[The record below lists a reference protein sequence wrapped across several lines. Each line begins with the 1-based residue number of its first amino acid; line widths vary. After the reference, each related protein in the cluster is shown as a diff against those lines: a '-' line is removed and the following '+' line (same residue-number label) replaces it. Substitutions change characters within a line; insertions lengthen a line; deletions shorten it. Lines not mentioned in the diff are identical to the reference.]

1 MDEILT
7 IRSAVRKYFAVTN
20 EVKIQEGVY
29 EFHTLVDPNLEADFK
44 KLVSELKTIG
54 YIPVIG
60 KGKEA
65 GSDYIISV
73 IKRRKARPFGIWINV
88 VLLVATLVSTIYV
101 GSLLAAPY
109 FGLGNTLQ
117 LYLYG
122 FVYFSLPLLVILGS
136 HELGHYFVA
145 KKNGVAASL
154 PFFIPLPVPPL
165 GTMGAFISLRDPLP
179 DRKTLIKIGA
189 AGPLVGFVM
198 SIVVGI
204 IGASLGDIQKP
215 VIITNSQITTL
226 IYLPVIYYIFPAIH
240 ITNSIHP
247 VAFAAWVGFLVT
259 AINLF
264 PIGQLDGGHV
274 ARGLLGKNAK
284 YLSYSFIV
292 ILVVLGIYYF
302 SWILFAII
310 IIILG
315 LNHPPPLNDISKPG
329 RKEIMVGVIAIALV
343 AICFSPV
350 PFAEHVAQDNSIA
363 YVTGG
368 NNFIIV
374 GNPVFNVDYMSL
386 NVDNTNNY
394 TILNSV
400 VVNTPAGLS
409 ATAPFNN
416 STGPLEKKSYEIA
429 VWPSSNSSLGYYSF
443 SISVSTATK
452 HWNFDRNVTVV
463 ELDPNLTLNNR
474 NPLYSNR
481 TTINMTLINNGGA
494 AILDIHKFN
503 SSSDFY
509 LSSTTNIVTFGNG
522 TFLTIPSEKQITISL
537 VFFNLTQAGGVVM
550 VDQNSPW
557 QAVVVFYVPPDSS
570 QYQLL
575 SNTQGSQFG

>member
-1 MDEILT
+1 
-7 IRSAVRKYFAVTN
+7 
-20 EVKIQEGVY
+20 VY
-29 EFHTLVDPNLEADFK
+29 EFHTLVDPNLEGDFK
-44 KLVSELKTIG
+44 KLVSELKTLG

-65 GSDYIISV
+65 GSDYVISV
-73 IKRRKARPFGIWINV
+73 IKKRKSRPFGIWINL
-88 VLLVATLVSTIYV
+88 VLLVATMISTIYV
-101 GSLLAAPY
+101 GALLSAPY
-109 FGLGNTLQ
+109 FGLSNSWE

-122 FVYFSLPLLVILGS
+122 FVYFSFPLLVILGS

-189 AGPLVGFVM
+189 AGPLVGFFV

-204 IGASLGDIQKP
+204 IGASLGSIQRP
-215 VIITNSQITTL
+215 VVITNSQITTL

-240 ITNSIHP
+240 ISNSIHP

-284 YLSYSFIV
+284 YLSYAFIV

-315 LNHPPPLNDISKPG
+315 LNHPPPLNDISRPG

-350 PFAEHVAQDNSIA
+350 PFAEHIAQDTSVS
-363 YVTGG
+363 YMTGG

-374 GNPVFNVDYMSL
+374 GNPAFNVDYMTL
-386 NVDNTNNY
+386 TVDNTNNY

-400 VVNTPAGLS
+400 TVKTPAGLS
-409 ATAPFNN
+409 GTAPFNN
-416 STGPLEKKSYEIA
+416 SLGPLEKRSYDIA
-429 VWPSSNSSLGYYSF
+429 VWPSNNLTLGYYGF
-443 SISVSTATK
+443 SVSVSTSTK
-452 HWNFDRNVTVV
+452 HWKFDRNITVV
-463 ELDPNLTLNNR
+463 DLDPNMTANNR
-474 NPLYSNR
+474 NPLYSNK
-481 TTINMTLINNGGA
+481 TTVNITIVNNGGA
-494 AILDIHKFN
+494 AILDVHKFN

-509 LSSTTNIVTFGNG
+509 ISGTSGIATFGNG
-522 TFLTIPSEKQITISL
+522 TFLTIPPEKQITISV
-537 VFFNLTQAGGVVM
+537 VFFNLTQAAGVIF

-557 QAVVVFYVPPDSS
+557 QAVAIFYIPPNTS
-570 QYQLL
+570 QYNLL
-575 SNTQGSQFG
+575 SDLQGSQFE

>member
-1 MDEILT
+1 M
-7 IRSAVRKYFAVTN
+7 RKYFAVTN

-29 EFHTLVDPNLEADFK
+29 EFHTLVDPNLESDFK
-44 KLVSELKTIG
+44 KLVAELKQMG

-60 KGKEA
+60 RGKGP
-65 GSDYIISV
+65 GSDYVISV
-73 IKRRKARPFGIWINV
+73 IKKRNARPFGIWVNIT
-88 VLLVATLVSTIYV
+88 LLVATLASTIYV

-109 FGLGNTLQ
+109 FGLGDTWK

-122 FVYFSLPLLVILGS
+122 FLYFSLPLLIILGS
-136 HELGHYFVA
+136 HEFGHYFVA
-145 KKNGVAASL
+145 KRNGVAASL

-204 IGASLGDIQKP
+204 IGAYLGNIQKP
-215 VIITNSQITTL
+215 VIITNSQVTTL

-240 ITNSIHP
+240 ISNSIHP

-292 ILVVLGIYYF
+292 ILVILGIYYF

-315 LNHPPPLNDISKPG
+315 LNHPPPLNDISRPG
-329 RKEIMVGVIAIALV
+329 RREIMVGVVAIALV
-343 AICFSPV
+343 AICFSPI
-350 PFAEHVAQDNSIA
+350 PFAEHVAPDTSVA
-363 YVTGG
+363 YITGG

-374 GNPVFNVDYMSL
+374 GNPAFDVDHMSL
-386 NVDNTNNY
+386 IVDNTNNY
-394 TILNSV
+394 TILNTV
-400 VVNTPAGLS
+400 AVKAPPGLHS
-409 ATAPFNN
+409 TAPFNN
-416 STGPLEKKSYEIA
+416 STGPLEKKMYEIA
-429 VWPSSNSSLGYYSF
+429 VWPSSNLTLGFYSF
-443 SISVSTATK
+443 YVSVSTETK
-452 HWNFDRNVTVV
+452 HWNFERNVTVV
-463 ELDPNLTLNNR
+463 DLDPNLTFNNR
-474 NPLYSNR
+474 NPLYSNS
-481 TTINMTLINNGGA
+481 TAINLTLLNDGGLATLEAHRFNG
-494 AILDIHKFN
+494 
-503 SSSDFY
+503 SSDFSIIGTSEFT
-509 LSSTTNIVTFGNG
+509 SSGNG
-522 TFLTIPSEKQITISL
+522 ILLTIPAGKQITISM
-537 VFFNLTQAGGVVM
+537 VFFNLTQAAGVVF
-550 VDQNSPW
+550 VDENSPW
-557 QAVVVFYVPPDSS
+557 QAVVVFYIPPNSP

-575 SNTQGSQFG
+575 SNTQGSQFV